1 MTVMNIERKSSE
13 KIESQSRGKR
23 NWKVKTRE
31 GVVKIEKEN
40 GMSKQ
45 SKEE

>member
-31 GVVKIEKEN
+31 DRKRKWNEQTK
-40 GMSKQ
+40 
-45 SKEE
+45 